1 MKNLKMR
8 KDKSYLECLTF
19 VLLSF
24 IIVSMPS
31 SIIAQSKKPPVKLGA
46 LEQAPDKIE
55 MVSSTE
61 AKNRKIKAAVEIDHP
76 IYEIDG
82 KLVADPT
89 YLGIKADDIKEV
101 KILKVAEAKAKYGE
115 KGLNGAVH
123 IFTNSGNGATGIKSS
138 ELDPLYREKY
148 TWAQR
153 ANPSRYAKK
162 EDAMD
167 LFLLIDDN

>member
-8 KDKSYLECLTF
+8 KDKSYVECLTF

-24 IIVSMPS
+24 IIIFMPS

-46 LEQAPDKIE
+46 LEQTPDKIE

-82 KLVADPT
+82 KRVADPT
-89 YLGIKADDIKEV
+89 YLGIKAEDIKEV

-123 IFTNSGNGATGIKSS
+123 IFTNSGNGAPNVKST

-162 EDAMD
+162 EDATD

>member
-1 MKNLKMR
+1 MKNMKLRKM
-8 KDKSYLECLTF
+8 KPFGEFLALT
-19 VLLSF
+19 LLSF
-24 IIVSMPS
+24 SMILIPN
-31 SIIAQSKKPPVKLGA
+31 SITAQSKTPPAKLGT

-55 MVSSTE
+55 MVSSAE

-82 KLVADPT
+82 QLVADPT
-89 YLGIKADDIKEV
+89 YLGINADDIKEV

-123 IFTNSGNGATGIKSS
+123 ISTNTGNGAPNIKST

-153 ANPSRYAKK
+153 ANPSRYAKRD
-162 EDAMD
+162 DAMD
-167 LFLLIDDN
+167 LFLLMDDN